1 MGFMVENAQ
10 IIKNRWAFLVG
21 INEYD
26 DSDHFPK
33 LKFCRNDVIALR
45 DLLEQVGYTVTCL
58 HDDLPRIDRLF
69 PSHRKIREQLKNFC
83 EDVDPNDLLLVYF
96 ACHGTRQGDGKPRL
110 VAADTY
116 SDETEHFISVAEVEE
131 QMRSSGSERLVL
143 MLDACHIGVGT
154 DTRSEALA
162 DPEFIHNVYELAKGF
177 ALIAASTSQESAFE
191 YGGHGVFSHH
201 VLAGLR
207 ESRLSLT
214 DPNQNFVT
222 VGSLQRYVLYR
233 LKQWRNKHGYSQKPQ
248 GRAEGDLGEMILVD
262 YREHPLPDLPDGQ
275 PEPSGAGSSSGA
287 REGDRA
293 PQISSANQEVIESLQ
308 KQRQGVKRQLDAVT
322 DELMA
327 ASGAG
332 RVRLEADRDNL
343 ANQLQEIDSRLHGL
357 GENGK
362 Q

>member
-1 MGFMVENAQ
+1 MELAKGN
-10 IIKNRWAFLVG
+10 
-21 INEYD
+21 
-26 DSDHFPK
+26 
-33 LKFCRNDVIALR
+33 
-45 DLLEQVGYTVTCL
+45 
-58 HDDLPRIDRLF
+58 
-69 PSHRKIREQLKNFC
+69 
-83 EDVDPNDLLLVYF
+83 
-96 ACHGTRQGDGKPRL
+96 GKPRL

-116 SDETEHFISVAEVEE
+116 SNETEGFISVAEVEE

-191 YGGHGVFSHH
+191 YDGHGVFSHH
-201 VLAGLR
+201 VLAGLAGLK
-207 ESRLSLT
+207 ESRLSQT

-222 VGSLQRYVLYR
+222 VGSLQRYVLHR

-275 PEPSGAGSSSGA
+275 QEPSGAGSSSGA
-287 REGDRA
+287 RGGDSA
-293 PQISSANQEVIESLQ
+293 PQTNSVNQDLIKSLQ
-308 KQRQGVKRQLDAVT
+308 KQRQSVKRQLDAVT